1 MENWKVEIEV
11 NQASSLLILIF
22 VRCLLLYLEGYWV
35 LMSRSLLWH
44 INNTTKYNVL
54 IRNPPCPAPCLSW
67 WCPGWP
73 SQTRAATGAG
83 WTTVR
88 PPPWSR
94 RTEWASW
101 SRPPRPSSTTI
112 TTCRSPILWDLS
124 TSAPTSASSVSH
136 GEVGRRPMCHL
147 HFTTVWIFT
156 PH

>member
-35 LMSRSLLWH
+35 LKSRSLLWH

-67 WCPGWP
+67 WCPSWP

-94 RTEWASW
+94 RSDWASW
-101 SRPPRPSSTTI
+101 SPPLPPSSTMI
-112 TTCRSPILWDLS
+112 TTSRSHRLS
-124 TSAPTSASSVSH
+124 GHSTWAPTSASNVSH
-136 GEVGRRPMCHL
+136 VEVGS
-147 HFTTVWIFT
+147 TTKARTAILQCSVLT
-156 PH
+156 